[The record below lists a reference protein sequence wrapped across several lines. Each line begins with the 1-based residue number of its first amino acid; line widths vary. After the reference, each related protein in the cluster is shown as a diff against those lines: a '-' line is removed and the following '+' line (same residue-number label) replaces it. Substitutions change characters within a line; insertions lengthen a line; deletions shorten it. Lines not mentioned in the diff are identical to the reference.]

1 MRIDI
6 ICKPDKSTKG
16 DRTLENV
23 RQALDEMGV
32 RAEVHLF
39 RDRRKMV
46 DNRIYVGP
54 ALLIDDVVRVSGRV
68 PEIREIKALIAERP
82 RYLQRVQQVA

>member
-6 ICKPDKSTKG
+6 ICKPESDNRG
-16 DRTLENV
+16 ERVLARV
-23 RQALDEMGV
+23 RQALEEMDV

-39 RDRRKMV
+39 HDAKKMI

-54 ALLIDDVVRVSGRV
+54 ALIVDDVVRISGRI
-68 PEIREIKALIAERP
+68 PEVRELKSFIAERP
-82 RYLQRVQQVA
+82 RYLQRYRAVA